1 MCVRACVRA
10 CACVRAYV
18 RVVLASFFLLFF
30 PSFSSLCK
38 VVICIHLYQSKE
50 RGWNTGA
57 GRWVDSLYYI
67 FMKMKFVKE
76 VAVSFLLLT
85 HSCCLEENL
94 DSAPPADTSGWSRR
108 RSLCVWILIL
118 QRDTVTVK
126 PIPKLAQVQFDHRN
140 LNQFIRHGLR
150 PVARACGNGGPSLCK
165 IANVLGP
172 NPATVQW
179 ITCQLPGLF
188 KNMD

>member
-1 MCVRACVRA
+1 
-10 CACVRAYV
+10 
-18 RVVLASFFLLFF
+18 LLFF

-38 VVICIHLYQSKE
+38 VVLCIHLYQSKE

-94 DSAPPADTSGWSRR
+94 DSAPPADTSGRSRR
-108 RSLCVWILIL
+108 RSLCMWILIL

-126 PIPKLAQVQFDHRN
+126 PIPKLPKSNSTTETSTSLLGTDFDQW
-140 LNQFIRHGLR
+140 LVL
-150 PVARACGNGGPSLCK
+150 VVTAGPHCVRLQ
-165 IANVLGP
+165 
-172 NPATVQW
+172 T
-179 ITCQLPGLF
+179 F
-188 KNMD
+188 